1 MKLEKQLGLT
11 GVFCI
16 ATGAMI
22 SSGLF
27 VLPALAYTKAG
38 PAVILSYLLAG
49 ILIVPA
55 MFASAELLTA
65 MPKSGGDYFYISRA
79 MGSLPGFLGGLSSWF
94 SLACKS
100 AFALVGIGAFMT
112 LICPDISELQ
122 MDLVAA
128 ASCIFFMA
136 VNLKGVKIAE
146 SFQIGIVF
154 ALLGILVLYIVSGGV
169 SVKLHNYSGFFNAG
183 FKNIAGTAGLVFVSF
198 VGLTKVASI
207 AEEVK
212 NPTRNIPLGMILSWA
227 VVVSLYLLAVFVT
240 VGLLKGDNLSGTLT
254 PLSDGAGSYAGT
266 AGVVILAVAAIFA
279 FVSTANAGIMTA
291 SRAPLAMSRDKLLP
305 PVFLKLN
312 ENGVPFVTIIFT
324 SAVMIFMIFVLDI
337 EGIVKVAST
346 VSIILFALAN
356 FALIFM
362 RESKVVNY
370 RPVFRAPLYPYL
382 QIAGIILYG
391 VLLFE
396 MGKVALTATGI
407 FIIAGTLWYFIYPYR
422 FEAKKSAL
430 VHVVERIIGRQIK
443 DDTLGA
449 ELRDVL
455 RERDDIVED
464 RFDEIIKKCEILDI
478 EEKMRVEPFL
488 KLISEKFSAPIGIS
502 KDELFGKFSEREM
515 ISGTIVRSGLAI
527 PHVIVEG
534 KGVFRIILVRAR
546 EGIIF
551 SEKQPPVKTLFAI
564 VASADERNF
573 YLRALVAIAEIA
585 QEKDFEQ
592 KWLEAKTL
600 HDLRD
605 IILLASRRREEV
617 LR

>member
-1 MKLEKQLGLT
+1 VKLKKQLGLT

-16 ATGAMI
+16 ASGAMI

-27 VLPALAYTKAG
+27 VLPAIAYLKAG

-49 ILIVPA
+49 LLIVPA
-55 MFASAELLTA
+55 MFAKAELLTA
-65 MPKSGGDYFYISRA
+65 MPKTGGDYFYISRA

-128 ASCIFFMA
+128 AGCIFFMA

-146 SFQIGIVF
+146 SFQIGLVF
-154 ALLGILVLYIVSGGV
+154 ALIGIISFYIISGGV

-183 FKNIAGTAGLVFVSF
+183 FKNIAGTAGLVFISF
-198 VGLTKVASI
+198 AGLTKVASI

-227 VVVSLYLLAVFVT
+227 VVMILYLLAIFVT
-240 VGLLKGDNLSGTLT
+240 IGLLKGDNLSGTLT
-254 PLSDGAGSYAGT
+254 PLSDGAGSYAGL
-266 AGVVILAVAAIFA
+266 AGIVILAVAAVFA
-279 FVSTANAGIMTA
+279 FISTANAGIMTA

-305 PVFLKLN
+305 AVCQKLN
-312 ENGVPFVTIIFT
+312 ENGVPFVPIVFT
-324 SAVMIFMIFVLDI
+324 SAAMIFMIFFLNI

-346 VSIILFALAN
+346 MKIILFTLAN
-356 FALIFM
+356 LALIFM
-362 RESKVVNY
+362 RESRVLNY
-370 RPVFRAPLYPYL
+370 KPVFKAPLYPYL
-382 QIAGIILYG
+382 QIIGIILYG
-391 VLLFE
+391 LLLFE
-396 MGKVALTATGI
+396 MGRVALTTTGI
-407 FIIAGTLWYFIYPYR
+407 FIIACTLWYFIYPYR

-430 VHVVERIIGRQIK
+430 VHVVERIIGRQIRV
-443 DDTLGA
+443 DTLGA

-455 RERDDIVED
+455 RERDEIIED
-464 RFDEIIKKCEILDI
+464 RFDEIIKTCEILDLQKRGSA
-478 EEKMRVEPFL
+478 ESFL
-488 KLISEKFSAPIGIS
+488 RLISAKFSASLGIS

-515 ISGTIVRSGLAI
+515 ISSTIVRSGLAI
-527 PHVIVEG
+527 PHIIIEG
-534 KGVFRIILVRAR
+534 KKVFKMILVRNR
-546 EGIIF
+546 EGIVF
-551 SEKQPPVKTLFAI
+551 SEDQPPVKTLFAI

-573 YLRALVAIAEIA
+573 YLRALVAIAEIS

-592 KWLEAKTL
+592 NWLEAGS
-600 HDLRD
+600 HQDLRD
-605 IILLASRRREEV
+605 IILLAGRRREEV
-617 LR
+617 LN

>member
-27 VLPALAYTKAG
+27 VLPAIAYSKAG

-49 ILIVPA
+49 LLIVPA
-55 MFASAELLTA
+55 MFAKAELLTA

-79 MGSLPGFLGGLSSWF
+79 MGTLPGFLGGLSSWF

-100 AFALVGIGAFMT
+100 AFALVGIGVFMT

-128 ASCIFFMA
+128 AGCIFFMA
-136 VNLKGVKIAE
+136 VNLKGVKLTE
-146 SFQIGIVF
+146 HFQIGIVF
-154 ALLGILVLYIVSGGV
+154 ALLGIIVLYIISGGV
-169 SVKLHNYSGFFNAG
+169 SVKLHNYGGFFNAG
-183 FKNIAGTAGLVFVSF
+183 FKNIVGTAGLVFVSF
-198 VGLTKVASI
+198 AGLTKVASI

-227 VVVSLYLLAVFVT
+227 VVVSLYLLAIFVT

-266 AGVVILAVAAIFA
+266 VGIVILAVAAVFA

-291 SRAPLAMSRDKLLP
+291 SRAPLAMSKDKLLP
-305 PVFLKLN
+305 AVFQKLN
-312 ENGVPFVTIIFT
+312 ENGVPFVPVVFT
-324 SAVMIFMIFVLDI
+324 SVVMIFMIFFMDI

-362 RESKVVNY
+362 RESKVLNY
-370 RPVFRAPLYPYL
+370 KPVFKAPLYPYL
-382 QIAGIILYG
+382 QIIGIVFYG

-396 MGKVALTATGI
+396 MGRVALTTMGI
-407 FIIAGTLWYFIYPYR
+407 FIIVGTLWYFIYPYR

-430 VHVVERIIGRQIK
+430 VHVVERIIGRQIRV
-443 DDTLGA
+443 DTLGA

-455 RERDDIVED
+455 RERDEIIED
-464 RFDEIIKKCEILDI
+464 RFDEIIKECEILDI

-488 KLISEKFSAPIGIS
+488 KLISAKFAVSLGIS

-515 ISGTIVRSGLAI
+515 ISSTVIRSGLAI
-527 PHVIVEG
+527 PHIIIEG
-534 KGVFRIILVRAR
+534 RGVFRMILVRNR
-546 EGIIF
+546 EGIVF
-551 SEKQPPVKTLFAI
+551 FENQPHVKTLFAI

-573 YLRALVAIAEIA
+573 YLRALMAIAEIV
-585 QEKDFEQ
+585 QEKDFE
-592 KWLEAKTL
+592 KNWLEAGT
-600 HDLRD
+600 HQDLRD
-605 IILLASRRREEV
+605 IILLAGRRREEV
-617 LR
+617 LN